1 MDLVGYRAGR
11 QHSCQT
17 HTAACERHRVC
28 AGRANAIS
36 LGNRYIAL
44 KRKNPAKAG
53 FHSGQ
58 RRRQS
63 LWPRSRGISAFRCGE
78 RDLVSQF
85 CRENSRLSSFQPPPT
100 PLPDAW
106 NQDALGPGSNSC
118 RSRGSLHGSRYSR
131 LGATRKGEKAM
142 AGQRKNPTTGA
153 VTVLKPTNRQ
163 TPKRAR
169 GYCCKQPPESLERLL
184 GVGAGWSHLEQNP
197 HCVESCET
205 LFLKAD
211 RRGSHASGS
220 HQVRRAAIIIAA
232 SGRP

>member
-28 AGRANAIS
+28 AERANAIS

-163 TPKRAR
+163 TPKRAGGAVVNNPR
-169 GYCCKQPPESLERLL
+169 KSGTP
-184 GVGAGWSHLEQNP
+184 VG
-197 HCVESCET
+197 
-205 LFLKAD
+205 
-211 RRGSHASGS
+211 SGS
-220 HQVRRAAIIIAA
+220 RVVAPGTKSSLRGVMREAFFK
-232 SGRP
+232 SGS

>member
-1 MDLVGYRAGR
+1 MGAYGCKLARFAGPCR
-11 QHSCQT
+11 QSRSLRNRQGLH
-17 HTAACERHRVC
+17 C
-28 AGRANAIS
+28 AVK
-36 LGNRYIAL
+36 GNIFGHQL
-44 KRKNPAKAG
+44 ESKRKNPAKAG

-58 RRRQS
+58 RRLQS

-153 VTVLKPTNRQ
+153 VTVLKPTDRQ
-163 TPKRAR
+163 TPKRAGSAEVTHSR
-169 GYCCKQPPESLERLL
+169 KSGTP
-184 GVGAGWSHLEQNP
+184 VG
-197 HCVESCET
+197 
-205 LFLKAD
+205 
-211 RRGSHASGS
+211 SGS
-220 HQVRRAAIIIAA
+220 RVAAPGTISPLRGVMRDAFFK
-232 SGRP
+232 SRS

>member
-1 MDLVGYRAGR
+1 MDLV
-11 QHSCQT
+11 SCPAAWQQSCLS
-17 HTAACERHRVC
+17 HATARLKGRVC
-28 AGRANAIS
+28 TAPLKAIS
-36 LGNRYIAL
+36 LGISYIAS

-163 TPKRAR
+163 TPKRAGGAVVNNPR
-169 GYCCKQPPESLERLL
+169 KSGTP
-184 GVGAGWSHLEQNP
+184 VG
-197 HCVESCET
+197 
-205 LFLKAD
+205 
-211 RRGSHASGS
+211 SGS
-220 HQVRRAAIIIAA
+220 RVVAPGTKSSLRGVMRDAFFK
-232 SGRP
+232 SRS

>member
-1 MDLVGYRAGR
+1 MRP
-11 QHSCQT
+11 
-17 HTAACERHRVC
+17 
-28 AGRANAIS
+28 NAIS
-36 LGNRYIAL
+36 LDNRYIAL

-58 RRRQS
+58 RRLQS

-106 NQDALGPGSNSC
+106 NQDALGSGSNSC

-163 TPKRAR
+163 TPKRAGGAVVNNPR
-169 GYCCKQPPESLERLL
+169 KSGTP
-184 GVGAGWSHLEQNP
+184 VGSGSWVGCTWSKILTAWSH
-197 HCVESCET
+197 
-205 LFLKAD
+205 A
-211 RRGSHASGS
+211 RRFF
-220 HQVRRAAIIIAA
+220 
-232 SGRP
+232 

>member
-1 MDLVGYRAGR
+1 M
-11 QHSCQT
+11 HC
-17 HTAACERHRVC
+17 AAKRNIFGH
-28 AGRANAIS
+28 IS
-36 LGNRYIAL
+36 NIEL

-163 TPKRAR
+163 TPKRAGGAVVTNPR
-169 GYCCKQPPESLERLL
+169 KSGTP
-184 GVGAGWSHLEQNP
+184 VGSGSRVAAPGTTFPTAWSHARRF
-197 HCVESCET
+197 
-205 LFLKAD
+205 FLKAD

-220 HQVRRAAIIIAA
+220 PQERRAAILCAA
-232 SGRP
+232 YGRP

>member
-163 TPKRAR
+163 TPKRAGGAVVNNPR
-169 GYCCKQPPESLERLL
+169 KSGTP
-184 GVGAGWSHLEQNP
+184 VGSGSRVAHLEQNP

-220 HQVRRAAIIIAA
+220 HQERRVAIIIAA